1 MVENSAKIIA
11 MYFTQL
17 HAIPENDEWWGKGF
31 TDWDNVRTA
40 EPLFDGHYQPRIPL
54 DSDYYDQSRIETIRG
69 QVELAKRYGI
79 YGFCHYHYWFDG
91 KQLLETPTNLFL
103 QNSDIDF
110 PFCLSWA
117 NESWS
122 RQWDGNNHDI
132 LIKQTHPA
140 TIESWSRHFD
150 YLIQAWTD
158 ERAIKI
164 DGKPVFVIYR
174 PQKIEKIE
182 TMLEYWDKKA
192 KESGLQGIYYIF
204 QKQYEQ
210 SDKDCLNAFDAEF
223 QFQPFEAIHSADYS
237 HGAVRKQKIRVF
249 IDRLP
254 ETVQNMI
261 WSLWASSR
269 RNYTIHQYDK
279 VWSQIIQ
286 NNLKS
291 SENVFPGAFVDWD
304 NTARYGNRATII
316 HGASPERFKYWLE
329 KLVKAVSQRPDDMNY
344 IFLNAWNEWAECAY
358 LEPDEKYGYAYLEA
372 VKEVLFGQ
380 TLDGDRR

>member
-1 MVENSAKIIA
+1 MKNKAKIIA

-17 HAIPENDEWWGKGF
+17 HAIEENDEWWGEGF
-31 TDWDNVRTA
+31 TDWKNVEKA
-40 EPLFDGHYQPRIPL
+40 VPLFDGHYQPRVPL
-54 DSDYYDQSRIETIRG
+54 DSDYYDQSRIDTIRG
-69 QVELAKRYGI
+69 QVELAKRYGV

-103 QNSDIDF
+103 QNPDIDF

-132 LIKQTHPA
+132 LIKQAHPP

-164 DGKPVFVIYR
+164 DGRPVFVIYR
-174 PQKIEKIE
+174 PQKIQKIE
-182 TMLEYWDKKA
+182 SMLEYWDKRA
-192 KESGLQGIYYIF
+192 RECGLNGLYYVF
-204 QKQYEQ
+204 QKQYDPP
-210 SDKDCLNAFDAEF
+210 DKSCLQPFDAEF
-223 QFQPFEAIHSADYS
+223 QFQPFEAIHSAGYS
-237 HGAVRKQKIRVF
+237 QGAVQKQRIRNL

-254 ETVQNMI
+254 EFAQNII
-261 WSLWASSR
+261 WSLWASCR
-269 RNYTIHQYDK
+269 KNYTIHQYDA
-279 VWSQIIQ
+279 VWKQIIQ
-286 NNLKS
+286 NNQKS
-291 SENVFPGAFVDWD
+291 PVDVFPGAFVDWD

-316 HGASPERFKYWLE
+316 DGASPERFKYWFE
-329 KLVKAVSQRPDDMNY
+329 KLVTAVSGRPDDMNF

-358 LEPDEKYGYAYLEA
+358 LEPDERHGYAYLEA
-372 VKEVLFGQ
+372 IKDAVALQDPDESKQ
-380 TLDGDRR
+380 